1 LERGDRPRQR
11 VANRALRGAGAGARE
26 LCDRTGADGS
36 AILPRRCGDGAHRH
50 PHCVASDEQR
60 ALRLVRRGAGADGL
74 PDLYHDAVSPAAPSG
89 MRAPLIGTSRPL
101 AVSSKR
107 VLEPGERIAEVLF
120 GLIMVLS
127 FTGSLSV
134 ADAGRDDVRLM
145 LIGAL
150 GCNIAWGIIDGIL
163 YLMDCLSE
171 QGRDIRALRAAR
183 NAAAPAEAHR
193 VIAEALPPVLAA
205 TLGPAEYETVRQ
217 KLLLLPEPP
226 SRPWLSTADW
236 LGGLAVFLWVFVTT
250 FPVAVPFI
258 FMTDVAQ
265 AVRVSNIIA
274 VGLLVFTGY
283 AFGRITNYH
292 PWLTGLAM
300 VVLGGA
306 LVAAT
311 IALGG

>member
-1 LERGDRPRQR
+1 MERAAEG
-11 VANRALRGAGAGARE
+11 RG
-26 LCDRTGADGS
+26 
-36 AILPRRCGDGAHRH
+36 
-50 PHCVASDEQR
+50 
-60 ALRLVRRGAGADGL
+60 
-74 PDLYHDAVSPAAPSG
+74 
-89 MRAPLIGTSRPL
+89 GT
-101 AVSSKR
+101 R

-134 ADAGRDDVRLM
+134 AEAGREDVRTM

-171 QGRDIRALRAAR
+171 QGRDIRALQGAR

-193 VIAEALPPVLAA
+193 IIAEALPPLVAA

-217 KLLLLPEPP
+217 KLLLLPAPP
-226 SRPWLSTADW
+226 SRPWLSKADW

-250 FPVAVPFI
+250 FPVAIPFI
-258 FMTDVAQ
+258 FMRDVGLAM
-265 AVRVSNIIA
+265 RVSNGIA
-274 VGLLVFTGY
+274 VALLVVAGY